1 MLKTVSVDLSK
12 LSDGVTNDVKNTTFH
27 ELVKKIMLLIQ
38 TKS

>member
-12 LSDGVTNDVKNTTFH
+12 LNDVKNTTFH